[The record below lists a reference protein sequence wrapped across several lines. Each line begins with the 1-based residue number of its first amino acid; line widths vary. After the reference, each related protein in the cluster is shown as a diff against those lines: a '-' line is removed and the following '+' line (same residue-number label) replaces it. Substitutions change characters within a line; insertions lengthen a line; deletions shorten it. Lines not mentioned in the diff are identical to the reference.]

1 MRPAIFRQIA
11 TLDKN
16 ISDVNNPVVNNKE
29 NKKRNREIDV
39 ALLMFFKNTLLLKE
53 FIQNPL
59 DTANSIIKIHG
70 DLPYSKDF
78 PDIYKGIN
86 SEHTKTQAVQI
97 GKEKIVAYIKKV
109 GEEIVSKYKPL
120 TELVREPLENIE
132 KLIELVNITFDYSTM
147 SRRLSQATETEHF
160 TKFTITNI
168 DKYVAPAGVEVSSS
182 ISLINFLRA
191 CNVVYTDIYNSVLSE
206 VVKDLKTVS
215 TDTMAKLSFI
225 TINNKYLG
233 TNQFNKTKIVY
244 DELDTPL
251 AKIGEA
257 KKDFF
262 YRKYIVESFHQLP
275 TEKGDESKLEL
286 FASLVVKTEK
296 IKDEMVGLLNLIKNA
311 YAELGKLEIG
321 IDGVVDTIIN
331 DVVEPMSNMTITL
344 EEYSTKLD
352 DYRLVIQNLL
362 SVYDNTIR
370 HIELNDNV
378 PSNVFHA
385 VSTIYS
391 MLDKVL
397 IKSTMFKG
405 VEKQPTVMN
414 YDNTPKNKV
423 M

>member
-1 MRPAIFRQIA
+1 MRSSIFRQIT

-16 ISDVNNPVVNNKE
+16 INDANNSVVNNKE

-59 DTANSIIKIHG
+59 DTANAIIKQHG

-78 PDIYKGIN
+78 PDIYKAIN

-97 GKEKIVAYIKKV
+97 GKEKIVSYIKKV
-109 GEEIVSKYKPL
+109 AEEVIAKYKPL
-120 TELVREPLENIE
+120 TELVREPIENIE

-160 TKFTITNI
+160 SKFTINNI
-168 DKYVAPAGVEVSSS
+168 DKYVAPEGVNVSSS
-182 ISLINFLRA
+182 ISLINFLRV
-191 CNVVYTDIYNSVLSE
+191 CNQVYTDIYTSVLSE
-206 VVKDLKTVS
+206 VIKDLNTV
-215 TDTMAKLSFI
+215 TNDIMGKLSFI
-225 TINNKYLG
+225 TVNNKYLG
-233 TNQFNKTKIVY
+233 SNQFNKTKIIY
-244 DELDTPL
+244 SELESPL

-262 YRKYIVESFHQLP
+262 YRRYIVETFHQLP
-275 TEKGDESKLEL
+275 AEKGDESKLEL
-286 FASLVVKTEK
+286 FSSLVEKTEK
-296 IKDEMVGLLNLIKNA
+296 IKDEMVGLLNLIRTA

-321 IDGVVDTIIN
+321 LDSIITTIVN
-331 DVVEPMSNMTITL
+331 DVVEPMSNMTITVA
-344 EEYSTKLD
+344 EYSTTLD
-352 DYRLVIQNLL
+352 DYRVVIQNLI
-362 SVYDNTIR
+362 SVYDNAIK

-378 PSNVFHA
+378 PANVFHA

-405 VEKQPTVMN
+405 VEKQPMVMN
-414 YDNTPKNKV
+414 YDTTLKNEVK
-423 M
+423 